1 MRMGSNVG
9 AGLPAKASSASR
21 KTRGCLS
28 IWRISNPASTRHNP
42 AMTTV
47 LTFYQDIGPALTLLV
62 FGTFLLAGTVKG
74 VIGLGLPTVAMGLL
88 GLAMLPA
95 QAAALLII
103 PSIVTNFWQ
112 LAFGGHLRALLKRL
126 WPLLLLI
133 FLGTGLGT
141 LWLGMDGGGWVVHAL
156 GGALLVYALS
166 GLCLPTLKV
175 KPETERWLGPVCG
188 LVTGIITSAT
198 GVFVIPA
205 VPYLQALGLS
215 RDQLVQALGLSFSV
229 STLALAA
236 GLSWR
241 GSLGVGEIN
250 ASLLALVPA
259 LLGMGLGQVVR
270 QRISAVLFKRVF
282 LIGMALL
289 GGHLLING

>member
-1 MRMGSNVG
+1 M
-9 AGLPAKASSASR
+9 AASASR

-28 IWRISNPASTRHNP
+28 IWRISDPGESPHNP
-42 AMTTV
+42 AMQTF
-47 LTFYQDIGPALTLLV
+47 LAFYQNLGPALTLLV
-62 FGTFLLAGTVKG
+62 IGTFLLAGTVKG

-103 PSIVTNFWQ
+103 PSTVTNLWQ
-112 LAFGGHLRALLKRL
+112 LAFGGHLSVLLKRL

-133 FLGTGLGT
+133 VLGTGLGT
-141 LWLGMDGGGWVVHAL
+141 LWLGMGSGAGVVRAL
-156 GGALLVYALS
+156 GAALLVYALS
-166 GLCLPTLKV
+166 GLFLPAFKV
-175 KPETERWLGPVCG
+175 KPATERWLAPVCG
-188 LVTGIITSAT
+188 LVTGLITSAT

-205 VPYLQALGLS
+205 VPYLQALGLN

-236 GLSWR
+236 GLAWR
-241 GSLGVGEIN
+241 GSLGGGEIN
-250 ASLLALVPA
+250 ASLLALAPA
-259 LLGMGLGQVVR
+259 LLGMWLGQALR

-282 LIGMALL
+282 FIGMALL
-289 GGHLLING
+289 GAHLLISG